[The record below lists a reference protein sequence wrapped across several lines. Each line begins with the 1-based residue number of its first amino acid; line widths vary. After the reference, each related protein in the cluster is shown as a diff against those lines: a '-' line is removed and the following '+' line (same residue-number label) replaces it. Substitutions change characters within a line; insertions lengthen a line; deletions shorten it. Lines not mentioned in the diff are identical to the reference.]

1 MRPWVGCVVVD
12 PTRVRQLLDSERDR
26 LSVIETDLRSE
37 GPDSASETVD
47 PSEPTVVDQHPAD
60 VGSETH
66 DRSRDLGL
74 LEQIESELR
83 DVEEALARL
92 EDGTYGT
99 CEVCG
104 KPIPDERLEA
114 NPTAR
119 RDVEHEPAA
128 SAPLARHLPPA

>member
-1 MRPWVGCVVVD
+1 MD
-12 PTRVRQLLDSERDR
+12 PNRARELLDSERDR
-26 LSVIETDLRSE
+26 LGVIEADLRTE
-37 GPDSASETVD
+37 GPDGAADSDDLSD
-47 PSEPTVVDQHPAD
+47 LNVVEQHPAD
-60 VGSETH
+60 AGSETH

-74 LEQIESELR
+74 LEQIESDLR

-92 EDGTYGT
+92 EDGSYGT

-104 KPIPDERLEA
+104 QPIPDERLEA

-128 SAPLARHLPPA
+128 SAPLARHFPPA

>member
-1 MRPWVGCVVVD
+1 MD
-12 PTRVRQLLDSERDR
+12 PTRARELLGSERDR
-26 LSVIETDLRSE
+26 LTVIETDLRSD
-37 GPDSASETVD
+37 GPDEAGEKDD
-47 PSEPTVVDQHPAD
+47 PSELNIVDQHPAD
-60 VGSETH
+60 AGSETH

-74 LEQIESELR
+74 LEQIESDLR
-83 DVEEALARL
+83 DVEEALERL

-128 SAPLARHLPPA
+128 SAPLARHLPSA